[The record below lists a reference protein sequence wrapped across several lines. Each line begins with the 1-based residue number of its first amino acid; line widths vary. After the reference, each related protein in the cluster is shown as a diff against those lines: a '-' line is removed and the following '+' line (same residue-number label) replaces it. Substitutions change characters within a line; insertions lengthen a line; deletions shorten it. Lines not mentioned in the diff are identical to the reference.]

1 MRSVY
6 ATVGHYSHVQD
17 QVLAA
22 RGSSALR
29 FYFGMVRLISELY
42 MMELCG
48 VRLFLSCHMIELCGR
63 NLDHF
68 NPAASAE
75 LFQPVAAT

>member
-48 VRLFLSCHMIELCGR
+48 R